1 MNTKAIYEVMLLKGK
16 KDVLRLHLYAKLLSI
31 GVIPYEKDL
40 DVLVALYEAGGYKND
55 VEQHEFFNFC
65 LEKSLKKSVQSIRN
79 TLAKYTE
86 LGVLDKPKNTVRFL
100 NEKWLPQIEAD
111 RIVLDYKISHN

>member
-1 MNTKAIYEVMLLKGK
+1 MNIKVISEKMLLRDR
-16 KDVLRLHLYAKLLSI
+16 KDVLRLHLYSKLLNI

-40 DVLVALYEAGGYKND
+40 DVLVALYTCGGYRND
-55 VEQHEFFNFC
+55 REQHEFFDHC
-65 LEKSLKKSVQSIRN
+65 LEQSFKKSVQSVRN

-86 LGVLDKPKNTVRFL
+86 LGVLNKPKNTVRYL
-100 NEKWLPQIEAD
+100 SEKWLPNIDGD